1 MHERPPRPPP
11 TEAAACRTVR
21 AAEDAWKT
29 RDPARRALADT
40 PERRWPK
47 RNLRAERL
55 LNGPVLATLLGLAA
69 PNVIVMLAQAGA
81 NFLESYYVGL
91 LGTDALAGAALVF
104 PLVMLMQT
112 MSAGGIGGGI
122 SSAIARAIGA
132 AKHEEAEAIALHAVI
147 LAVVLGV
154 VFGAAAIL
162 GGRALYAAMGG
173 TGGALDAALG
183 YSNAIF
189 AGAVFLW
196 LLNAQASILRGTGNM
211 LLPATVL
218 TGGVLVLLVVSPLLI
233 FGYGP
238 VPPLGVQGAGL
249 ALVVYYV
256 LGSTVLGIRLLG
268 GGNGLQIS
276 FRHRIRARLFRSILG
291 VGGPAVVNNLT
302 VNLAVALGTAMIAS
316 LGSQALAGF
325 GLGIRLEYLQIPIVF
340 GIGTGMVAMVGM
352 NVGAGQFERARR
364 VALTGACI
372 AAVATEAV
380 GGAAALFPHAWL
392 HLFTRDQGA
401 VAVGIRYLHTVAPA
415 YGFLGFGLALY
426 FASQGAKRM
435 RWAMAAGF
443 GRLAVVA
450 GLGGLVMRG
459 SRSDT
464 SLTSFLG
471 VLVLALVVYA
481 VVNLVPWLAPNGFG
495 QAPAWAT
502 RTIRPGLPASP
513 RGRVELGR

>member
-1 MHERPPRPPP
+1 MSPLSTTRSP
-11 TEAAACRTVR
+11 AAIATTSR
-21 AAEDAWKT
+21 AA
-29 RDPARRALADT
+29 
-40 PERRWPK
+40 
-47 RNLRAERL
+47 RL
-55 LNGPVLATLLGLAA
+55 LQGPILATLLGLAA
-69 PNVIVMLAQAGA
+69 PNIVVMLAQAGA

-132 AKHEEAEAIALHAVI
+132 GQHEEAEAIALHALI
-147 LAVVLGV
+147 LAILLGV
-154 VFGAAAIL
+154 AFGAAAIL
-162 GGRALYAAMGG
+162 GGPALYTAMGG
-173 TGGALDAALG
+173 RGQALQAALG
-183 YSNAIF
+183 YSDAIF

-211 LLPATVL
+211 MLPAAVL

-233 FGYGP
+233 FGDGP
-238 VPPLGVQGAGL
+238 VPALGVRGAGL

-256 LGSTVLGIRLLG
+256 VGSLVLGARLLG
-268 GGNGLQIS
+268 QGDGFRIGL
-276 FRHRIRARLFRSILG
+276 HHPIRAELFRRILG
-291 VGGPAVVNNLT
+291 VGAPAVVNNFNT
-302 VNLAVALGTAMIAS
+302 NIAVVLGTS
-316 LGSQALAGF
+316 LMAPLGNQALAGF

-340 GIGTGMVAMVGM
+340 GVGTGMVAMVGM

-364 VALTGACI
+364 IALTGACV
-372 AAVATEAV
+372 AAVLTEAV

-392 HLFTRDQGA
+392 HLFTQDEGA
-401 VAVGIRYLHTVAPA
+401 VAVGVRYLHVVAPA

-435 RWAMAAGF
+435 GWAMAASF

-459 SRSDT
+459 APGSDAR
-464 SLTSFLG
+464 LTPFLL
-471 VLVLALVVYA
+471 VLVLALIAYA
-481 VVNLVPWLAPNGFG
+481 ALNLIEWLP
-495 QAPAWAT
+495 
-502 RTIRPGLPASP
+502 RSPGGALARRLTAMPASD
-513 RGRVELGR
+513 

>member
-1 MHERPPRPPP
+1 MITTTSTAEIANVANPRA
-11 TEAAACRTVR
+11 T
-21 AAEDAWKT
+21 
-29 RDPARRALADT
+29 
-40 PERRWPK
+40 
-47 RNLRAERL
+47 RL
-55 LNGPVLATLLGLAA
+55 LTGPVLATLLGLAV
-69 PNVIVMLAQAGA
+69 PNIVVMLAQAGA

-132 AKHEEAEAIALHAVI
+132 GRHEEAEAIAVHALI
-147 LAVVLGV
+147 LAIALGM

-162 GGRALYAAMGG
+162 GGRVLYAAMGG

-211 LLPATVL
+211 MLPAAVL

-256 LGSTVLGIRLLG
+256 LGSMALGIRLARGVG
-268 GGNGLQIS
+268 G
-276 FRHRIRARLFRSILG
+276 FRIGFHHRIQARLFHTILG
-291 VGGPAVVNNLT
+291 VGAPAVVNNLT
-302 VNLAVALGTAMIAS
+302 VNLAVVIGTSIVAS

-340 GIGTGMVAMVGM
+340 GVGTGMVAMVGM

-364 VALTGACI
+364 VALTGACL
-372 AAVATEAV
+372 AAVATEVV

-392 HLFTRDQGA
+392 HLFTQDEGA
-401 VAVGIRYLHTVAPA
+401 IAVGVHYLHVVAPA

-435 RWAMAAGF
+435 KWAMTAGF

-450 GLGGLVMRG
+450 GLGSLVMHG
-459 SRSDT
+459 SPTAET
-464 SLTSFLG
+464 SLTPFLG

-481 VVNLVPWLAPNGFG
+481 AINVVPWLAQNGMS
-495 QAPAWAT
+495 QAPAWAGT
-502 RTIRPGLPASP
+502 TGPRLPASP